1 MALHHF
7 ISYSA
12 VDGLDYAMRLADG
25 LESGAPPMRVWLD
38 KLEKTRHG
46 MRPGEDWDDQIAE
59 GLRTCETLIFLMTP
73 DSVVSTSV
81 CKQEWS
87 RALKYKK
94 PIIPILLD
102 RTVEVPFRLETREAI
117 MLDGSFDA
125 ALQRLREHLLW
136 LASPPGVLRSLEY
149 RLADAE
155 RALRRAADD
164 QEHARI
170 ADDIDWLKRQIV
182 QQREVVAHPEAAA
195 RRVQESVDRGLER
208 ERQPDT
214 PAPPP
219 APCRVVNPPPAVPPS
234 YFQDRFV
241 ETRLLEDLVL
251 DAGIRLVCIVGR
263 GGVGKTA
270 MVCRFLNAVE
280 GGLRSDGSAPLTAEA
295 IVHLSASGTRHIS
308 VAALF
313 ADLCT
318 LLDESTAR
326 ELKSLYASPLAT
338 TAAKFA
344 ALFSAFGERRV
355 IVLLDNLE
363 DLIDPDQSTIRD
375 TELADALRAWLTLP
389 PHALKMI
396 VTTRVAPRDVLV
408 EQPARQAR
416 IDLDE
421 GLPSPFAE
429 NILRAMDVDGKLGLK
444 SAPETLLNEARLRTR
459 GYPRALEMLFAIL
472 SADRSTSLGEVLSD
486 TERVLPDDVVRVL
499 VGEAFSR
506 LDARAQQVLQAL
518 AIYGKPVVPAA
529 VDFLLQPYL
538 EGFASTSVLNRL
550 VNMQFVRKEAGRY
563 SLHPVDREYGLRR
576 VPRGEVADR
585 ASATPVF
592 SQIALGHRG
601 AEFFRQTRTD
611 ATTWKSVADLAAP
624 LAEFELRIAA
634 DDPDGAYDVL
644 LTIDELLGLWG
655 QYRLSR
661 ELHARL
667 DGKLTGLAHLNNL
680 LSLGAL
686 EASLGRYHA
695 AIDYLDQALALAR
708 ELEDAGSV
716 WNALYSASW
725 CFAELGDTTRAIE
738 FGEQALDI
746 AQLDGSS
753 MRQADTLSI
762 VGWYYAKRGLTDRA
776 VDCCRQAVEMQ
787 RPWGAANNVATSL
800 ANLAGVLLDAGR
812 YQEALALAA
821 DSLGIDP
828 DSDRLGNWNNG
839 FIARAHLGLG
849 DLAKARAAA
858 EAGCASDEPEN
869 NPNVLTLLGIICLRQ
884 GEPVSAADAFRR
896 ALAASE
902 ILLQFAGSYN
912 ALDAKGVAHA
922 GLSLCGA
929 EESLP
934 EAVKSHN
941 AARAVNRDEGV
952 INRLVW
958 LYDAL
963 APADPGD
970 RLRPAREAAR
980 G

>member
-1 MALHHF
+1 MVHHF

-12 VDGLDYAMRLADG
+12 VDGLDHAMRLADG
-25 LESGAPPMRVWLD
+25 LEGGSPPMRVWLD

-46 MRPGEDWDDQIAE
+46 LRPGEDWDDQIAE

-73 DSVVSTSV
+73 DSVASNSV

-117 MLDGSFDA
+117 TVDGSFDA

-136 LASPPGVLRSLEY
+136 LTSPSGVLRSLEY

-155 RALRRAADD
+155 RALRRAADG

-182 QQREVVAHPEAAA
+182 QQRDVVAHPEAAA
-195 RRVQESVDRGLER
+195 LRVQESVDRGLES
-208 ERQPDT
+208 ERQPDV
-214 PAPPP
+214 PARPR
-219 APCRVVNPPPAVPPS
+219 AQCRVVNPPPAVPPS
-234 YFQDRFV
+234 YFQDRV
-241 ETRLLEDLVL
+241 LETRLLEDLVL
-251 DAGIRLVCIVGR
+251 DAGIRLVCLVGR

-280 GGLRSDGSAPLTAEA
+280 DGQRSDGSGPLAADA
-295 IVHLSASGTRHIS
+295 IVYQSASGTRHIS

-318 LLDESTAR
+318 LLEEGPAR
-326 ELKSLYASPLAT
+326 ELKSLYASPVAT
-338 TAAKFA
+338 TAAKFD
-344 ALFSAFGERRV
+344 ALFRAFGERRV
-355 IVLLDNLE
+355 IVLLDNFE
-363 DLIDPDQSTIRD
+363 DLIDPEQSTIRD
-375 TELADALRAWLTLP
+375 AELADALRAWLTLP
-389 PHALKMI
+389 PHALKLI
-396 VTTRVAPRDVLV
+396 ITTRVAPRDVLV

-421 GLPSPFAE
+421 GLPTPFAE

-444 SAPETLLNEARLRTR
+444 SAPEALLNEARLRTR

-472 SADRSTSLGEVLSD
+472 SADRSTTLGEVLSD

-529 VDFLLQPYL
+529 VDFLLQPYVK
-538 EGFASTSVLNRL
+538 GFASTSVLNRL
-550 VNMQFVRKEAGRY
+550 VNMQFVRKEGGRY

-576 VPRGEVADR
+576 VPRGGGADR

-601 AEFFRQTRTD
+601 AEFFRQMRTE
-611 ATTWKSVADLAAP
+611 ASTWKSVADLAAP
-624 LAEFELRIAA
+624 LAEFELRVAA
-634 DDPDGAYDVL
+634 DDPGGAYDVL
-644 LTIDELLGLWG
+644 LAFDDMLATWG

-661 ELHARL
+661 ELHVRL
-667 DGKLTGLAHLNNL
+667 DGKLTGPAHLANL
-680 LSLGAL
+680 LCLGAL
-686 EASLGRYHA
+686 ESSLGRYHS
-695 AIDYLDQALALAR
+695 AIDYLVQALALAR
-708 ELEDAGSV
+708 EFEDAGSV

-725 CFAELGDTTRAIE
+725 CFGELGDTTRAIE
-738 FGEQALDI
+738 FGEQALEI
-746 AQLDGSS
+746 AQRDGNS

-762 VGWYYAKRGLTDRA
+762 VGWYYAKRGLTGRA
-776 VDCCRQAVEMQ
+776 VECCRRAVEMQ
-787 RPWGAANNVATSL
+787 GPSSVPNSVATALS
-800 ANLAGVLLDAGR
+800 NLAGVELDAAR
-812 YQEALALAA
+812 YQETLVLAA
-821 DSLGIDP
+821 ESLCSDP

-849 DLAKARAAA
+849 DLAKAREAAD
-858 EAGCASDEPEN
+858 AGCASDEPEN

-884 GEPVSAADAFRR
+884 GERESAADAFRR

-902 ILLQFAGSYN
+902 IVLQFAGSYN
-912 ALDAKGVAHA
+912 ALDAKGVALA

-934 EAVKSHN
+934 EAVKAHH

-970 RLRPAREAAR
+970 RLRPAREAAQ